1 MHFCPIDT
9 TNICLSTIYAFNV
22 VFKVNFSAF
31 LAEIPCKEVFP
42 TLHNIKISLQK
53 I

>member
-1 MHFCPIDT
+1 MHFCPT
-9 TNICLSTIYAFNV
+9 YRTNICLSIIYTFNV

-42 TLHNIKISLQK
+42 TLHYIKISLQK